1 MNEKAFAFDE
11 KNMIEALGEALELKN
26 AKIRELARDLG
37 KKVIENRELR
47 GKLMLAEAENL
58 MLRGEL
64 RELGYE

>member
-1 MNEKAFAFDE
+1 MKKIVPTYDE
-11 KNMIEALGEALELKN
+11 KSMIEALGEALELKN